1 MKSSS
6 AMVTTHSPSKVI
18 ASGKK
23 NDVRLMT
30 EVEKPKSLVEMRAEE
45 IQFGLDPQF
54 PSLVKLMLRSHVVQ
68 GFWLGLTSKFCSSLP
83 KNDTEVTLVGED
95 GEEYTAN
102 YLPRK
107 FGLSGGWR
115 GFATAHKLVEGDAL
129 VFQLVEATK
138 FKVYVVRAHS
148 LANVEVAS
156 SLLKSG
162 IPAKGSDQA
171 DAEERKTGIKYTRK
185 HILCR
190 PAVPLIGEDQHIVL
204 PLKSCKEMKMT
215 KSPAQKHVK
224 SHLSV
229 LFLGDDQDA
238 TLPTAGPKET
248 TATDDP
254 IRKRVK
260 FHPSVLHLGGDQNI
274 TLPLSSSKQPEDQSN
289 RKVIDTEVLEGIK
302 LSDSSVEIQ
311 DVTDLE
317 SFTIKVNGLIIDPEM
332 SENYRSKYYELCRSQ
347 KTYLHKNLMQGVNSK
362 LVAGIICE
370 TVDIADAIR
379 ASELGTPNDDFKAW
393 RKSLIGFKHLGMNVD
408 VLLSRIDI
416 LLKLVTEA
424 EHSFDYNE
432 TMVRRNRV
440 KREIAALD
448 MKILE
453 LRNESVRLEREVKA
467 LQVNEEKH
475 EAFYSV
481 VRSPW

>member
-6 AMVTTHSPSKVI
+6 AMVTTQSLSKVI

-30 EVEKPKSLVEMRAEE
+30 EVEKPKSLVEVRAEE
-45 IQFGLDPQF
+45 IQFSLDPQF

-68 GFWLGLTSKFCSSLP
+68 GFWLVIPNFYLFLT
-83 KNDTEVTLVGED
+83 NVDV
-95 GEEYTAN
+95 
-102 YLPRK
+102 
-107 FGLSGGWR
+107 
-115 GFATAHKLVEGDAL
+115 AT
-129 VFQLVEATK
+129 
-138 FKVYVVRAHS
+138 
-148 LANVEVAS
+148 
-156 SLLKSG
+156 SLLESG
-162 IPAKGSDQA
+162 TPSLLESGTPAKGNDQA
-171 DAEERKTGIKYTRK
+171 DAEERKTGIKNTRK
-185 HILCR
+185 HLLSR
-190 PAVPLIGEDQHIVL
+190 PAVPLIAEDQHIVP

-229 LFLGDDQDA
+229 PFLGDDQDA

-289 RKVIDTEVLEGIK
+289 REVIDTEVLEGIK

-317 SFTIKVNGLIIDPEM
+317 SFTITVNGLIIDPEM

-347 KTYLHKNLMQGVNSK
+347 KTYLHNNLMQGVNSK

-379 ASELGTPNDDFKAW
+379 ASELGTPKDDFKAW

-408 VLLSRIDI
+408 VLLSWIDI
-416 LLKLVTEA
+416 LLKLVMEA
-424 EHSFDYNE
+424 EDSFDYNE
-432 TMVRRNRV
+432 TMVRQNRV

>member
-6 AMVTTHSPSKVI
+6 AMVI

-30 EVEKPKSLVEMRAEE
+30 EVEKPKSLVEVRAEE

-68 GFWLGLTSKFCSSLP
+68 GFWLGLTSKFCSTLP

-129 VFQLVEATK
+129 VLQLVEATK
-138 FKVYVVRAHS
+138 FKVYIVRAHS

-190 PAVPLIGEDQHIVL
+190 PAVPLIGEDQHIVP

-229 LFLGDDQDA
+229 PFLGDDQDA
-238 TLPTAGPKET
+238 TLPTSGPKET

-289 RKVIDTEVLEGIK
+289 RKDTEVLEGIK
-302 LSDSSVEIQ
+302 RLDSSVEIR

-317 SFTIKVNGLIIDPEM
+317 SFTITVNGWIIDPEM

-379 ASELGTPNDDFKAW
+379 ASELGTPKDDFKAW

-416 LLKLVTEA
+416 LLKLMMEA
-424 EHSFDYNE
+424 EDSFDYNE

-453 LRNESVRLEREVKA
+453 LRNEAVRLEREVKA

>member
-6 AMVTTHSPSKVI
+6 AMVTTQSLPKVI

-30 EVEKPKSLVEMRAEE
+30 EVEKPKSLVEVRAEE

-68 GFWLGLTSKFCSSLP
+68 GFWLGLTSKFCSRLP

-102 YLPRK
+102 YLSHK

-129 VFQLVEATK
+129 VFQLVEAAK
-138 FKVYVVRAHS
+138 FKVYIVRAHS

-162 IPAKGSDQA
+162 IPAKGGDQA

-190 PAVPLIGEDQHIVL
+190 PAVPLIGEDQHTVP
-204 PLKSCKEMKMT
+204 PLKSCKEMKMN

-229 LFLGDDQDA
+229 PFLGDDQDA
-238 TLPTAGPKET
+238 TLPIAGPKET

-260 FHPSVLHLGGDQNI
+260 FHPSVLHLGGDQNV

-289 RKVIDTEVLEGIK
+289 RKVIDTEVLEGTK

-311 DVTDLE
+311 DVTDFE
-317 SFTIKVNGLIIDPEM
+317 SFTITVNGLIIDPKM

-379 ASELGTPNDDFKAW
+379 ASELGTPKDDFKAW
-393 RKSLIGFKHLGMNVD
+393 RKSLIGFKHLGMNAD

-416 LLKLVTEA
+416 LLKLVMDTED
-424 EHSFDYNE
+424 SFDKNE